1 MSPLELI
8 YDYFEDHV
16 RLAAVV
22 RERRPLAVGVIGFL
36 IGGLSVF
43 IAQALT
49 HRLHILSFSLISL
62 TAVLL
67 WKILMGFLLAA
78 VLHLILELQ
87 GMKGDVVALFILFG
101 LADLCWGLMI
111 PLVLLLRLFGH
122 SGTTITASFMLVG
135 FLSLSLKARG
145 LQDSYHVTPG
155 KAWFTLSLPYVSAVA
170 GTILALS
177 FLVMRLILE
186 AVNAVS

>member
-1 MSPLELI
+1 MSSLELI

-16 RLAAVV
+16 RLAGVV
-22 RERRPLAVGVIGFL
+22 RERRPLVVGIIGFL

-43 IAQALT
+43 VAQALT

-62 TAVLL
+62 TVVLL
-67 WKILMGFLLAA
+67 WKILTGFLLAA

-87 GMKGDVVALFILFG
+87 GKKGDVVALFILFG
-101 LADLCWGLMI
+101 LADLCWALMI
-111 PLVLLLRLFGH
+111 PLVLLLRLA
-122 SGTTITASFMLVG
+122 SRSATAITAAFMLVG

-145 LQDSYHVTPG
+145 LQDSYRISSG

-186 AVNAVS
+186 AVSAVS

>member
-22 RERRPLAVGVIGFL
+22 RERRPVAVGILGFL

-43 IAQALT
+43 LAQALT
-49 HRLHILSFSLISL
+49 HRLHVLSFSWASL
-62 TAVLL
+62 AMVEG

-87 GMKGDVVALFILFG
+87 GHEGDAVALFILFG
-101 LADLCWGLMI
+101 LADLSWALMV
-111 PLVLLLRLFGH
+111 PLTLLLRLVGR
-122 SGTTITASFMLVG
+122 SSWPITAAFILVG

-145 LQDSYHVTPG
+145 IQDGYRVTAG
-155 KAWFTLSLPYVSAVA
+155 KAWFTLSLPYLTLVA
-170 GTILALS
+170 GSVLALS
-177 FLVMRLILE
+177 FFVMRLVL
-186 AVNAVS
+186 AALG